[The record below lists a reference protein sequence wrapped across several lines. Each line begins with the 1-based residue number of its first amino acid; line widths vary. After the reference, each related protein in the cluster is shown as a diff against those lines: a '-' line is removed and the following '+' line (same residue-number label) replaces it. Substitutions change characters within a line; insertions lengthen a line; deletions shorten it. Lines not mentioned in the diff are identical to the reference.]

1 MENQGKA
8 AVITLDSLLNAPL
21 VGAEEQESSEA
32 ALEAAVNPVTEVL
45 PGLDPLI
52 DNIPSVED
60 GIKKDAAPSDQTLP
74 GENNIEDVIPT
85 IDPLTAEPVIDTVA
99 EAQASLIYKNTLKSI
114 WGDEIGSFV
123 QEVDGEEK
131 EFTLDDIEVD
141 EETFADILKSK
152 IEEIKESATRN
163 KISAEGISEFTQ
175 KLIEVEKSGG
185 DIRSLLEMKQT
196 YSDPLEGLDLDNV
209 EDQKEI
215 ILLRGT
221 ASGQNERDL
230 KRLIKSYEEEGI
242 LDEIAQEAHTTLREA
257 IDNAM
262 NIELDKAKENK
273 ERAEAAFKSYKKDL
287 KDKMSQFE
295 LKDNIKSKLVDMAT
309 KINDK
314 GALDIDE
321 RYNEARLDPEKASRL
336 ALFLYDEEEFVKQ
349 VTKKEVQSKQLETAR
364 KLKIIPRAHNI
375 VDPGK
380 QAPSGKTIN
389 ISQLK

>member
-74 GENNIEDVIPT
+74 GEDNIEDVIPT

-114 WGDEIGSFV
+114 WGDEIGAFV

-215 ILLRGT
+215 ILLRGA

-242 LDEIAQEAHTTLREA
+242 LEEIAQEAHTTLREA

-262 NIELDKAKENK
+262 DIELEKAKESRAK
-273 ERAEAAFKSYKKDL
+273 AEAAFKSYKKDL

-295 LKDNIKSKLVDMAT
+295 LKDSIKSKLVDMAT

-349 VTKKEVQSKQLETAR
+349 VTKKEVQTKQLETAR

>member
-21 VGAEEQESSEA
+21 LGAEEKETAEA
-32 ALEAAVNPVTEVL
+32 ALDAAVNPIVDVL

-52 DNIPSVED
+52 DNIPNVEE
-60 GIKKDAAPSDQTLP
+60 GLNKDATPSDPILP
-74 GENNIEDVIPT
+74 FEDANNVIPVA
-85 IDPLTAEPVIDTVA
+85 IDPLTTEPVVDPVG
-99 EAQASLIYKNTLKSI
+99 EAKNSLIYKNALTSVF
-114 WGDEIGSFV
+114 GNEIGAFI

-163 KISAEGISEFTQ
+163 KISIEGTSEFTQ

-242 LDEIAQEAHTTLREA
+242 LEEIAQEAHNSLREA
-257 IDNAM
+257 IDSAM
-262 NIELDKAKENK
+262 NAELEKSRQIKAD
-273 ERAEAAFKSYKKDL
+273 AEAAFKVYKKDL
-287 KDKMSQFE
+287 KEKMNQFE
-295 LKDNIKSKLVDMAT
+295 LKDNLKSKLVDLAT
-309 KINDK
+309 KLNEK
-314 GALDIDE
+314 GGIDLDV
-321 RYNEARLDPEKASRL
+321 RYNEARLNPEKASRL
-336 ALFLYDEEEFVKQ
+336 ALFLYDEDEYIKQ
-349 VTKKEVQSKQLETAR
+349 VTKKEIQSKQLETAR
-364 KLKIIPRAHNI
+364 KLKIIPRAHTI

-380 QAPSGKTIN
+380 PAPSGKTIN

>member
-21 VGAEEQESSEA
+21 VGADEQESSEA

-52 DNIPSVED
+52 DNIPSVDE
-60 GIKKDAAPSDQTLP
+60 GIKKDATPSDQTLP
-74 GENNIEDVIPT
+74 GEGNIEDVIPT
-85 IDPLTAEPVIDTVA
+85 IDPLTEAPVVDTVA

-114 WGDEIGSFV
+114 WGDEIGAFI

-242 LDEIAQEAHTTLREA
+242 LEEIAQEAHTTLREA

-273 ERAEAAFKSYKKDL
+273 ARAEAAFKSYKKDL

-336 ALFLYDEEEFVKQ
+336 ALFLYDEEEFIKQ
-349 VTKKEVQSKQLETAR
+349 VTNREVQSKQLETAR